1 MRTLKDFVQMD
12 WEPVVL
18 PTLKYATQRHYKYM
32 LGVHLIPIFGERR
45 LPDISREAIQTFL
58 AAKLRDGFA
67 WETVHHI
74 RCALSKV
81 LGTAEEW
88 DYISDNPVRK
98 TRLPRTGTQIGT
110 VHPDSG
116 ANQTSTR
123 CSSRAIQIRGHVAGS
138 DGTSDW

>member
-1 MRTLKDFVQMD
+1 
-12 WEPVVL
+12 
-18 PTLKYATQRHYKYM
+18 
-32 LGVHLIPIFGERR
+32 LIPVFGERR

-88 DYISDNPVRK
+88 DYISDNSVRK
-98 TRLPRTGTQIGT
+98 IRLPRREHKSERSILT
-110 VHPDSG
+110 PG
-116 ANQTSTR
+116 ANQTATH
-123 CSSRAIQIRGHVAGS
+123 CPSRAIQIRGHVAGS

>member
-1 MRTLKDFVQMD
+1 
-12 WEPVVL
+12 
-18 PTLKYATQRHYKYM
+18 M

-58 AAKLRDGFA
+58 AAKLRYGFA

-98 TRLPRTGTQIGT
+98 TRLPRREHKSERSILTPEQIK
-110 VHPDSG
+110 
-116 ANQTSTR
+116 QLL
-123 CSSRAIQIRGHVAGS
+123 VALP
-138 DGTSDW
+138 